1 MLLVIARK
9 ISFSLQQRTSHY
21 THIDTKPTLW
31 MTVIILK
38 YDDVLGP
45 FFLLIEIFISWNGS
59 VEKLRTWMIEM
70 NIPICSHTEVYAS
83 LDTFNFP
90 PISSLSFWVGLKRK
104 CSCIFKASWH
114 RICARDHFS
123 LVSTRS
129 HSIFSPAHL
138 SCSLAILD
146 YKEPAHKCLTD
157 KIS

>member
-1 MLLVIARK
+1 
-9 ISFSLQQRTSHY
+9 
-21 THIDTKPTLW
+21 

-45 FFLLIEIFISWNGS
+45 LFSSNRDIHFLKWKCWEIKDMDDWDDF
-59 VEKLRTWMIEM
+59 
-70 NIPICSHTEVYAS
+70 PICSHTKVYAS

-90 PISSLSFWVGLKRK
+90 PISSRSLWVGLKRK

-114 RICARDHFS
+114 RICTHDHIS

-146 YKEPAHKCLTD
+146 DKKPAHKCLTD

>member
-1 MLLVIARK
+1 MLLVNCKENLI
-9 ISFSLQQRTSHY
+9 FSTTKNKSLH
-21 THIDTKPTLW
+21 THRHKTHSLNDCHNIEIW
-31 MTVIILK
+31 WCFRA
-38 YDDVLGP
+38 

-129 HSIFSPAHL
+129 HSIFSQLIFLAPF
-138 SCSLAILD
+138 AILD